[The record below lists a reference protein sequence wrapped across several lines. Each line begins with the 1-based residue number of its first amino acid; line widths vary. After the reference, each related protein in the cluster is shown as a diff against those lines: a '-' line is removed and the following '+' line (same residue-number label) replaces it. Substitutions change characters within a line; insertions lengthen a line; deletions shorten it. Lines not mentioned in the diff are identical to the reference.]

1 LPEDVGADD
10 ETMPLSLKRRP
21 VWDRLGKPIVEDRG
35 LVRTHAMN
43 IQNGLDK
50 KAKLMVSEHEQRH
63 CVDSNAQH
71 DIFDKANPRKFTNGH
86 TEVNT
91 GQAYEHVGRA
101 NKSRLIG
108 RLSFGG
114 GSVFHGNV
122 DRDNLVER
130 EVHTQKTSLSF
141 PVKSVQ
147 SQSMNERN
155 SETEVLAGD
164 QVCSPAVSNTPSS
177 VREDGSSCRNKPV
190 KDVS

>member
-21 VWDRLGKPIVEDRG
+21 VWDRLGKPIAENCG
-35 LVRTHAMN
+35 LVRIHAMN

-50 KAKLMVSEHEQRH
+50 KAKLMVSEHEQSC
-63 CVDSNAQH
+63 CVDSNVQH

-86 TEVNT
+86 TDVNT

-114 GSVFHGNV
+114 GNVFHGNV

-130 EVHTQKTSLSF
+130 EVHTQKTSLSL
-141 PVKSVQ
+141 PVKSIR

-164 QVCSPAVSNTPSS
+164 QVSSSAVSSS